1 MNQKIIDFYSHR
13 GTDHRGRTFDDILS
27 FNDLL
32 LERTHDY
39 IQWLFPSTEPS
50 PFNQQAPVL
59 DIETISEFQYNQQLR
74 DNVIFAWNRMMNFYI
89 SNEWVSENNNN
100 YLRITRILHFLA
112 LCNLRSQVACLLSF
126 ALNKHIR
133 NPDLIPIETTNYWIA
148 AAATNLE
155 SYMM

>member
-50 PFNQQAPVL
+50 SFNQQAPVL
-59 DIETISEFQYNQQLR
+59 DIETIAEFQYNQQLR

-89 SNEWVSENNNN
+89 SNEWVSENNHN
-100 YLRITRILHFLA
+100 YLRINRILHFLA
-112 LCNLRSQVACLLSF
+112 LCNLRSQVAFLLSF

-133 NPDLIPIETTNYWIA
+133 NPDLISIETTNYWIA